1 MGSPAKEHYM
11 DTVKLWVLQ
20 HPFISM
26 GITFVAGAIIF

>member
-1 MGSPAKEHYM
+1 M

-26 GITFVAGAIIF
+26 GITFVAGLIIG